1 MNEMA
6 GGIPCHFFLKLA
18 KFQTMYHYDYF
29 PSPSKEESKHNDI
42 ADDISQT
49 NKNDNKQT
57 VILEIESK

>member
-1 MNEMA
+1 
-6 GGIPCHFFLKLA
+6 
-18 KFQTMYHYDYF
+18 MYHYDYF
-29 PSPSKEESKHNDI
+29 PSPSKEESEHNDI